1 MNTET
6 MLELLRRQPF
16 QPFEIRMSNGDAYQI
31 RHPEMA
37 LLLRSNVIVGDRD
50 TDRFVF
56 CSLLH
61 VADVVSLPSP
71 AGGGP
76 TPRENGAGR

>member
-6 MLELLRRQPF
+6 IQTLLRRQPF
-16 QPFEIRMSNGDAYQI
+16 QPFELRMSNGDVFPV

-37 LLLRSNVIVGDRD
+37 LVLRSNVVLGS
-50 TDRFVF
+50 TDSDDFSI

-61 VADVVSLPSP
+61 VADVQAISRSSD
-71 AGGGP
+71 G
-76 TPRENGAGR
+76 NGK

>member
-6 MLELLRRQPF
+6 MQGLLRRQPF
-16 QPFEIRMSNGDAYQI
+16 QPFEVRMSNGDAFQI

-37 LLLRSNVIVGDRD
+37 FLLKSSLILGSPASDDFI
-50 TDRFVF
+50 F

-61 VADVVSLPSP
+61 VADVKALPMT
-71 AGGGP
+71 ADGA
-76 TPRENGAGR
+76 NGKTH

>member
-6 MLELLRRQPF
+6 MQGLLRRQPF
-16 QPFEIRMSNGDAYQI
+16 QPFEVRMSNGDAFQI

-37 LLLRSNVIVGDRD
+37 FLLKSSLILGSPESDDFI
-50 TDRFVF
+50 F

-61 VADVVSLPSP
+61 VADVQALPFA
-71 AGGGP
+71 AGGA
-76 TPRENGAGR
+76 NGETH

>member
-6 MLELLRRQPF
+6 MQTLLNRRPF
-16 QPFEIRMSNGDAYQI
+16 QAFEVRMSNGDAYQI

-37 LLLRSNVIVGDRD
+37 FLLRSSLILGSPQSDD
-50 TDRFVF
+50 FVF

-61 VADVVSLPSP
+61 VADVVALPQA
-71 AGGGP
+71 AGGAS
-76 TPRENGAGR
+76 PRENGGSH